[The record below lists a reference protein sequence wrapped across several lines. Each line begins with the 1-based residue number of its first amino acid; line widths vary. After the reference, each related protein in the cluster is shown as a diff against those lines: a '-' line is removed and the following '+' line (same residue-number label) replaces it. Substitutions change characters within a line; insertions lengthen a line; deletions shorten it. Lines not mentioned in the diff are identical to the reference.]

1 MTYYLRPYQTRKETV
16 FDELFN
22 DFFNVGFH
30 RDTSFSQ
37 PDTIDETDTSVSL
50 KIEVPGFEK
59 SEIGIDY
66 KDNQLVIH
74 AKSSDETSERRD
86 IKRQYTIRN
95 IDIKK
100 STADLK
106 NGILT
111 LTLEK
116 NEASK
121 SQQLKIK

>member
-1 MTYYLRPYQTRKETV
+1 MTIYLQPYKTRKESI

-22 DFFNVGFH
+22 DFFAGGIVTH
-30 RDTSFSQ
+30 HHQ
-37 PDTIDETDTSVSL
+37 PETVTESDSAVSL
-50 KIEVPGFEK
+50 KLEVPGFDK
-59 SEIGIDY
+59 SDIGIDY
-66 KDNQLVIH
+66 KDNQLRIH
-74 AKSSDETSERRD
+74 AKTSDDSNQRREV
-86 IKRQYTIRN
+86 KRQYTIRN

-100 STADLK
+100 SSAELN

-121 SQQLKIK
+121 SEQLKIK

>member
-1 MTYYLRPYQTRKETV
+1 MTVYLQPYKTRKESI

-22 DFFNVGFH
+22 DFFNTGFISNH
-30 RDTSFSQ
+30 HQ
-37 PDTIDETDTSVSL
+37 PDAITESDSAISL
-50 KIEVPGFEK
+50 SLDVPGFEK
-59 SEIGIDY
+59 SDIGIDY
-66 KDNQLVIH
+66 KDNQLYIH
-74 AKSSDETSERRD
+74 AKTPDDSTRRREV
-86 IKRQYTIRN
+86 KRQYTIRN

-100 STADLK
+100 SSAELK

-121 SQQLKIK
+121 SEQLKIK

>member
-1 MTYYLRPYQTRKETV
+1 MTVYLQPYKTRKESI

-22 DFFNVGFH
+22 DFFTGGFITH
-30 RDTSFSQ
+30 HHQ
-37 PDTIDETDTSVSL
+37 PETVTESDSAISL
-50 KIEVPGFEK
+50 SLELPGFDK
-59 SEIGIDY
+59 SDIGIDY
-66 KDNQLVIH
+66 KDNQLRIH
-74 AKSSDETSERRD
+74 AKTSDDSSQKREV
-86 IKRQYTIRN
+86 KRQYTIRN

-100 STADLK
+100 SSAELT

-121 SQQLKIK
+121 SEQLKIK